1 MLFPSIHPKY
11 SKVIHHRDVHTS
23 VFMLFIHN
31 SREIELGKLSINRGM
46 GKENVLHIHKGVLGG
61 CEEK

>member
-11 SKVIHHRDVHTS
+11 SKAIYHRDVRT
-23 VFMLFIHN
+23 FMFMMFTHN
-31 SREIELGKLSINRGM
+31 SREIELGELSINRRM
-46 GKENVLHIHKGVLGG
+46 GKENVLHIHKGVLGS